1 MHNSYTEVSCWTE
14 MVTIPTYGV
23 GKPEKNPMFFE
34 KRVYQGSSGKVYP
47 YQVIESI
54 SDEKED
60 VAYEAVFLENDYL
73 RIMILPQLGGRI
85 QRAYDKTI
93 GYDFVYYNEV
103 IKPALVGLLGPW
115 ISGGIEFNWPQ
126 HHRPTTFSPVD
137 YTIVAGEGGKKTV
150 RLGEVDQ
157 MYGTKSIASISLYP
171 DKAYVEIEGQLY
183 NPTPFDQTFLWWAN
197 PAVAVH
203 DDTQSI
209 FPPDVTAVF
218 DHGKR
223 DVSSFPIAHGV
234 YYKHSYAGGVDI
246 SRYKNLPVPT
256 SYMAWRSS
264 YDFVGGY
271 DYAKQAGILH
281 IADHHLSPGKKQWTW
296 GCGDFGK
303 AWDRNLTDANGPYI
317 ELMTGVYTDNQ
328 PDFTWLKP
336 YEEKTFTQYFLP
348 YHQVGSVSNASLKA
362 VLGLEKGDGE
372 VVVRL
377 YAPQPIAGA
386 VLTVSSKD
394 EELFSEPVGLG
405 TAQSK
410 QWTLACTTESML
422 SVRLVDS
429 EGIQILAFNDQQQGE
444 TELPEPAKPAL
455 DPKDIASCEELWLTA
470 LHLEQYRH
478 ATFTVDPYYREG
490 LARDPSDSRLCNS
503 YGLVL
508 MKRGLFI
515 QAEELFRRAISRLQ
529 ARNPNPQDSEPL
541 YHLGLCL
548 LYQGRD
554 EEAYD
559 WFYKATWSKNQQEMA
574 FFHLGCLACK
584 KSAYEQ
590 ALFFA
595 ERSLVKNSH
604 SLHARFLKAKV
615 LQLLGR
621 DAEGEAYVQAT
632 LELDPFAYAS
642 GLLLSDRKEVLARM
656 GDRVSSFLE
665 AAQLFML
672 GGWYREAYELL
683 DHCPA
688 VSGALAYYQ
697 AYCLKRLGED
707 PKKVLATASSLG
719 WGAPFAHSLED
730 MLVLSDALLENP
742 KDSEA
747 AYQLGN
753 LLYDKR
759 RYEEAVEAWEQ
770 SRESNPNV
778 PMVWRN
784 LALAYYNKQG
794 KAEKALEALTKAF
807 SLDESDSR
815 ICMELDQLHKKVGRT
830 PQQRLSFLS
839 AHLDLVSQ
847 RDDLYT
853 EYVAL
858 LNLTGA
864 CEQAYEMIM
873 GHTFHPWE
881 GGEGKI
887 TREYVLCLSNL
898 AFQALGQGEA
908 EKARSLLQKALVFPA
923 NLGEGKLEGQ
933 KDNDLYY
940 LLGQAERMLGNEE
953 QAVAYFTQA
962 AIGSEEPANMMYYND
977 QPADMI
983 YFQALARR
991 ALGDEQGAQQRLQ
1004 CLVDYAQK
1012 HQDDHITIDYFAVS
1026 LPDLQIFEDDLDRSN
1041 QANCFYLLGLGWY
1054 GLGKQEE
1061 GKTALQKAL
1070 ALVPCH
1076 QGAGNRLGMLE

>member
-1 MHNSYTEVSCWTE
+1 
-14 MVTIPTYGV
+14 
-23 GKPEKNPMFFE
+23 
-34 KRVYQGSSGKVYP
+34 
-47 YQVIESI
+47 
-54 SDEKED
+54 
-60 VAYEAVFLENDYL
+60 
-73 RIMILPQLGGRI
+73 
-85 QRAYDKTI
+85 
-93 GYDFVYYNEV
+93 
-103 IKPALVGLLGPW
+103 
-115 ISGGIEFNWPQ
+115 
-126 HHRPTTFSPVD
+126 
-137 YTIVAGEGGKKTV
+137 
-150 RLGEVDQ
+150 
-157 MYGTKSIASISLYP
+157 
-171 DKAYVEIEGQLY
+171 
-183 NPTPFDQTFLWWAN
+183 
-197 PAVAVH
+197 
-203 DDTQSI
+203 
-209 FPPDVTAVF
+209 
-218 DHGKR
+218 
-223 DVSSFPIAHGV
+223 
-234 YYKHSYAGGVDI
+234 
-246 SRYKNLPVPT
+246 
-256 SYMAWRSS
+256 
-264 YDFVGGY
+264 
-271 DYAKQAGILH
+271 
-281 IADHHLSPGKKQWTW
+281 
-296 GCGDFGK
+296 
-303 AWDRNLTDANGPYI
+303 
-317 ELMTGVYTDNQ
+317 
-328 PDFTWLKP
+328 
-336 YEEKTFTQYFLP
+336 
-348 YHQVGSVSNASLKA
+348 
-362 VLGLEKGDGE
+362 
-372 VVVRL
+372 
-377 YAPQPIAGA
+377 
-386 VLTVSSKD
+386 
-394 EELFSEPVGLG
+394 
-405 TAQSK
+405 
-410 QWTLACTTESML
+410 
-422 SVRLVDS
+422 
-429 EGIQILAFNDQQQGE
+429 
-444 TELPEPAKPAL
+444 
-455 DPKDIASCEELWLTA
+455 
-470 LHLEQYRH
+470 
-478 ATFTVDPYYREG
+478 
-490 LARDPSDSRLCNS
+490 
-503 YGLVL
+503 
-508 MKRGLFI
+508 
-515 QAEELFRRAISRLQ
+515 
-529 ARNPNPQDSEPL
+529 
-541 YHLGLCL
+541 
-548 LYQGRD
+548 
-554 EEAYD
+554 
-559 WFYKATWSKNQQEMA
+559 
-574 FFHLGCLACK
+574 
-584 KSAYEQ
+584 
-590 ALFFA
+590 
-595 ERSLVKNSH
+595 
-604 SLHARFLKAKV
+604 KAKV

-642 GLLLSDRKEVLARM
+642 GLLLPDRKEVLTRM

-688 VSGALAYYQ
+688 ASGALAYYQ

-719 WGAPFAHSLED
+719 WGAPFAHTLED

-770 SRESNPNV
+770 SRESNPKV

-784 LALAYYNKQG
+784 LALAYFNKQG

-887 TREYVLCLSNL
+887 TREYVLCMSNL
-898 AFQALGQGEA
+898 AFQALQKRKA
-908 EKARSLLQKALVFPA
+908 EKARFLLQKALVFPA

-940 LLGQAERMLGNEE
+940 LLGRAERMLGNEE

-991 ALGDEQGAQQRLQ
+991 ALGDEQGAQRRLQ
-1004 CLVDYAQK
+1004 CLVDYAQM

-1041 QANCFYLLGLGWY
+1041 QANCFYLLGLGWC

-1061 GKTALQKAL
+1061 GRRALQKAL